1 MVLAAGI
8 RRRIDRIVEV
18 VMYSRTILKRI
29 AVVAASGALMAGCA
43 TQQQTNTAV
52 GTGEGA
58 AIGAGIGA
66 LIGHGTGAAVGA
78 GIGAVAGGLVGYNWK
93 VVKEDVQSSGATS
106 LGIDVVEMPDG
117 SLKVNIPS
125 NVSFDT
131 DKTDLKPALLP
142 VLDSVARSLN
152 QHPELRAKVVGHT
165 DSTGALAHNQ
175 TLSVNRARSVTDY
188 LSRQG
193 VAATRLSIEGRGP
206 NDPIGDNATA
216 DGRALNRRVE
226 IYLYAV
232 KQ

>member
-1 MVLAAGI
+1 
-8 RRRIDRIVEV
+8 
-18 VMYSRTILKRI
+18 MYSGTMLKRI
-29 AVVAASGALMAGCA
+29 AVVAASGALVAGCA

-52 GTGEGA
+52 GTGAGA
-58 AIGAGIGA
+58 AVGAGIGA

-78 GIGAVAGGLVGYNWK
+78 GIGAVAGGLIGYNWK
-93 VVKEDVQSSGATS
+93 VVKDDVQRSGATS

-131 DKTDLKPALLP
+131 DKTNLKPALLP
-142 VLDSVARSLN
+142 VLDSVARALN

-188 LSRQG
+188 LARQG

-206 NDPIGDNATA
+206 SDPIGDNATA
-216 DGRALNRRVE
+216 EGRALNRRVE

-232 KQ
+232 RQ

>member
-1 MVLAAGI
+1 MH
-8 RRRIDRIVEV
+8 
-18 VMYSRTILKRI
+18 SRTMLKRI
-29 AVVAASGALMAGCA
+29 AVVVATGVLVAGCA

-52 GTGEGA
+52 GTGAGA
-58 AIGAGIGA
+58 AVGAGIGA

-78 GIGAVAGGLVGYNWK
+78 GIGAVAGGLIGYNWK
-93 VVKEDVQSSGATS
+93 VVKDDVQQSGATS

-131 DKTDLKPALLP
+131 DKTALKPALLP

-193 VAATRLSIEGRGP
+193 VAATRLTIEGRGP

>member
-1 MVLAAGI
+1 MS
-8 RRRIDRIVEV
+8 
-18 VMYSRTILKRI
+18 SRTIFNRI
-29 AVVAASGALMAGCA
+29 AVVAAAGALLAGCA

-52 GTGEGA
+52 GTGAGA
-58 AIGAGIGA
+58 AI
-66 LIGHGTGAAVGA
+66 GA

-93 VVKEDVQSSGATS
+93 VVKEDVQKSGASS

-125 NVSFDT
+125 GVSFDT
-131 DKTDLKPALLP
+131 DKTQLKPALLP

-175 TLSVNRARSVTDY
+175 TLSVNRAKSVTDY
-188 LSRQG
+188 LSKQG
-193 VAATRLSIEGRGP
+193 VAAGRLTVEGRGP

-216 DGRALNRRVE
+216 EGRALNRRVE

-232 KQ
+232 QQ

>member
-1 MVLAAGI
+1 MK
-8 RRRIDRIVEV
+8 
-18 VMYSRTILKRI
+18 SRTILNRF
-29 AVVAASGALMAGCA
+29 AVVAASGVLLAGCA

-52 GTGEGA
+52 GAGAGA
-58 AIGAGIGA
+58 AVGAGLGA
-66 LIGHGTGAAVGA
+66 LIGHGKGAAIGA

-93 VVKEDVQSSGATS
+93 VVKEDVQNSGASS

-131 DKTDLKPALLP
+131 DKTQLKPALLP
-142 VLDSVARSLN
+142 VLDSVARALN

-165 DSTGALAHNQ
+165 DNTGPLAHNQ

-188 LSRQG
+188 LSKQG
-193 VAATRLSIEGRGP
+193 VAPARLAIEGRGP
-206 NDPIGDNATA
+206 NDPVGDNTTA
-216 DGRALNRRVE
+216 EGRAANRRVE

>member
-1 MVLAAGI
+1 MH
-8 RRRIDRIVEV
+8 
-18 VMYSRTILKRI
+18 SRTMLKRI
-29 AVVAASGALMAGCA
+29 AVVAATGVLVAGCA

-52 GTGEGA
+52 GTGAGA
-58 AIGAGIGA
+58 AVGAGIGA

-78 GIGAVAGGLVGYNWK
+78 GIGAVAGGLIGYNWK
-93 VVKEDVQSSGATS
+93 VVKDDVQQSGATS

-131 DKTDLKPALLP
+131 DKTALKPALLP

-193 VAATRLSIEGRGP
+193 VAATRLTIEGRGP